1 MFNAGAPPGYS
12 IAVNPVQPVMRS
24 IDAFQQRHRPTAV
37 AFGVVRKY
45 GDDTA
50 GNLAALITYY
60 GFLSLF
66 PLLLVLV
73 TVLGIIAG
81 GHPALAKSIEHS
93 ALSEFPVIG
102 TELGKNIHAL
112 HRDGVISLVIG
123 LAGLIWGSKGA
134 VQTGQQAMADVW
146 NIPTAERPG
155 FLPRTGRSLLMLVV
169 LAVFLV
175 ATTAVAGFASF
186 SKTIPG
192 VAIFGSVVVTLLL
205 NVVLYVL
212 AFRILTPKAVPH
224 RQLLPGA
231 VVGGAAWT
239 VLQYCGT
246 LLVDH
251 ELRGSNEVYG
261 MFGIVLGLLAWI
273 YMGSEVTM
281 YAAEVNVVHA
291 RHLWPRSLVRPP
303 LTGADKRVYS
313 ALSKQS
319 RRRPEQ
325 EVDVSFTDAASEPP
339 QP

>member
-1 MFNAGAPPGYS
+1 MFNARAPRGYS
-12 IAVNPVQPVMRS
+12 IAVNPVQPVMRR
-24 IDAFQQRHRPTAV
+24 IDDFQQGHRPTAI
-37 AFGVVRKY
+37 AFGVVRKF

-66 PLLLVLV
+66 PLLLVMV
-73 TVLGIIAG
+73 TVLGLIAG
-81 GHPALAKSIEHS
+81 GDPSLTKSIEHS
-93 ALSEFPVIG
+93 ALSQFPVIG

-112 HRDGVISLVIG
+112 HRDSVISLVIG
-123 LAGLIWGSKGA
+123 LVGLVWGSKGA

-146 NIPTAERPG
+146 NIPTAERPN
-155 FLPRTGRSLLMLVV
+155 FVTRTLRSLLMLVV
-169 LAVFLV
+169 LAVFLL
-175 ATTAVAGFASF
+175 ASTAVAGFASF

-192 VAIFGSVVVTLLL
+192 IAIAGSVLLALVL

-231 VVGGAAWT
+231 VLGGLIWT
-239 VLQYCGT
+239 ALQYCGT

-261 MFGIVLGLLAWI
+261 MFGVVLGLLAWI
-273 YMGSEVTM
+273 YMGSETTM
-281 YAAEVNVVHA
+281 YAAEVNVVYA

-303 LTGADKRVYS
+303 LTGADRRVYS
-313 ALSKQS
+313 AISEQS

-325 EVDVSFTDAASEPP
+325 RVDVSFTEAASRRPDS
-339 QP
+339 